1 MSTSRSFPADIVQRI
16 CEIVYLD
23 SVPLCSLRLLDPPT
37 IPSAAFDGQN
47 VSTSIYETQRVLYVL
62 CLVNQTFYRY
72 AKPLISRRIQFTLPY
87 RFMLLVDDA
96 LASRQATLSNIRLM
110 DFSSFR
116 ATGLG
121 RTVGESTER
130 RFVTPERL
138 YTLIHASA
146 GLVAFGSSETMDSA
160 LSLQVL
166 EALLLRDG
174 GPSRPSRVRDVSTER
189 GIGPVHNALQSLDL
203 CGCISPRFLEAM
215 RAFVRKHLE
224 SVPTN
229 RPMYDL
235 LEEEDD
241 DNDDGLNVER
251 RGRSRFIAHP
261 KHTSRDMSSQVRTRT
276 FPSMQRLGLK
286 GVSLPR
292 DLLAPFLLAFPNLR
306 LLDLSETRVDAPILD
321 ALGQSTIRL
330 ESLSLSR
337 CRAITSESL
346 VKLLVHSPTTFHL
359 TELAIQGTLLFP
371 TPVSPEDLS
380 FIISNAPCMR
390 SGALRYLDLGGCA
403 LTNESL
409 SLVPPQHALLD
420 LGLGAIPDITL
431 GAVCSFLLRTAP
443 NVQILDLSHS
453 CTAHGP
459 VHAVHLYHDLLAPC
473 TQRPPALEI
482 AEQLRALG
490 IKKDNSE
497 PWHPPTN
504 LRVLELGSAA
514 LGTIRGGVGSWKVI
528 WGAGRRGWVVDTV
541 AGPHPQ
547 AFDIPLQD
555 QDSDDVDRGRDRTMK
570 QPMDLRRS
578 GSQLGRTVS
587 GISPGEEQQHNR
599 STRRINRTLSNA
611 PHMPTMITASSRPF
625 ESRSRSLSLS
635 TSREPPRARTTRSS
649 GMEPPKVQFQVLRN
663 LPADHPRHKVL
674 DYLSSQGGS
683 VQGFIGWHSHKM
695 EVLLGYGLL
704 GREIGTYAWF
714 AYQAS

>member
-1 MSTSRSFPADIVQRI
+1 MSTHRSFPAEIVQRI

-37 IPSAAFDGQN
+37 IPSAAYDGQN

-96 LASRQATLSNIRLM
+96 FASKHVTLSNIRLM

-174 GPSRPSRVRDVSTER
+174 ASSRPSRVRDVSTER
-189 GIGPVHNALQSLDL
+189 GVGPVHNALQSLDL

-224 SVPTN
+224 PVPTN

-241 DNDDGLNVER
+241 DDDPNMER
-251 RGRSRFIAHP
+251 RGRSRTIALP
-261 KHTSRDMSSQVRTRT
+261 KRTSRGVSSKFRTRT

-306 LLDLSETRVDAPILD
+306 LLDLSETRVDASILD

-371 TPVSPEDLS
+371 TPVSPEDLC
-380 FIISNAPCMR
+380 FILSNAPCMR
-390 SGALRYLDLGGCA
+390 SGALRYLDMGGCA
-403 LTNESL
+403 LTNDSL

-431 GAVCSFLLRTAP
+431 SAVCSFLLHTAP

-490 IKKDNSE
+490 IKKDTSE

-514 LGTIRGGVGSWKVI
+514 LGTIRGGVGTWKVI
-528 WGAGRRGWVVDTV
+528 WGAGRRGWVVDTA

-547 AFDIPLQD
+547 AFDIPMHD
-555 QDSDDVDRGRDRTMK
+555 DENDDVDRGRDRTMK
-570 QPMDLRRS
+570 RPMDIRRS
-578 GSQLGRTVS
+578 GSQLGRSVS
-587 GISPGEEQQHNR
+587 GIFPGEEHENSR
-599 STRRINRTLSNA
+599 SARRIMRAVPNA
-611 PHMPTMITASSRPF
+611 PHMLTRMTVSSKPP
-625 ESRSRSLSLS
+625 ETRSRSLSLF
-635 TSREPPRARTTRSS
+635 TSRELSPPRPTRSS
-649 GMEPPKVQFQVLRN
+649 SMEPPKVQLQVLRN
-663 LPADHPRHKVL
+663 LSPDHPRHKAL
-674 DYLSSQGGS
+674 DYLSSQSGS

-695 EVLLGYGLL
+695 EILLGYGLL

>member
-1 MSTSRSFPADIVQRI
+1 MTKSRTFPAEIVQRV

-23 SVPLCSLRLLDPPT
+23 SVPLCSLRLLDPST
-37 IPSAAFDGQN
+37 IPSAAYDGQN

-96 LASRQATLSNIRLM
+96 FASKYATLSNIRLM

-138 YTLIHASA
+138 YTLIHAST

-174 GPSRPSRVRDVSTER
+174 ASSRPSRVRDVSTER
-189 GIGPVHNALQSLDL
+189 GVGPVHNALQSLDL

-215 RAFVRKHLE
+215 RDFVRKHLE
-224 SVPTN
+224 PLPTN
-229 RPMYDL
+229 RLMYDL
-235 LEEEDD
+235 LEEDD
-241 DNDDGLNVER
+241 DDDANDSNMER
-251 RGRSRFIAHP
+251 RGRSLAIGPP
-261 KHTSRDMSSQVRTRT
+261 KHTSRGMSSTFRTRT

-292 DLLAPFLLAFPNLR
+292 ELLAPFLLAFPNLR
-306 LLDLSETRVDAPILD
+306 LLDLSETRVDASILD
-321 ALGQSTIRL
+321 ALSQSAIRL

-371 TPVSPEDLS
+371 TPVSPEDLC
-380 FIISNAPCMR
+380 FILSNAPCMR
-390 SGALRYLDLGGCA
+390 SGALRYLDIGGCA

-409 SLVPPQHALLD
+409 SLLPPQHALLD

-431 GAVCSFLLRTAP
+431 SAVCSLLLHTAP

-490 IKKDNSE
+490 IKKDTSE

-504 LRVLELGSAA
+504 LRVLELSSAA
-514 LGTIRGGVGSWKVI
+514 LGTIRGGVGTWKVI
-528 WGAGRRGWVVDTV
+528 WGAGRRGWVVDTA

-547 AFDIPLQD
+547 ACDIPMHYD
-555 QDSDDVDRGRDRTMK
+555 ENDDGDRGRDRTMK
-570 QPMDLRRS
+570 RPLDIRRS
-578 GSQLGRTVS
+578 GSQLCRSVTGILPREELEQSRSARRIMRTMPNVPHASTRTTVS
-587 GISPGEEQQHNR
+587 NKPLEK
-599 STRRINRTLSNA
+599 
-611 PHMPTMITASSRPF
+611 
-625 ESRSRSLSLS
+625 RSRSLSLS
-635 TSREPPRARTTRSS
+635 SSREVLPPRPARSS
-649 GMEPPKVQFQVLRN
+649 SMEPPKVQLQVLRN
-663 LPADHPRHKVL
+663 LSPDHPRHKAL
-674 DYLSSQGGS
+674 DYLSSQSGS

-695 EVLLGYGLL
+695 EILLGYGLL